1 MDVLRNILV
10 TTIIKAC
17 RHVSALGS
25 SGSSSSRPATT
36 ESATSAEAVASAD
49 SSGPAGLLLAASSPP
64 AAITSRCHSIY
75 ISRTTVTFRKRSRR
89 MSSFHRHRHK
99 KQTATTAAT
108 NREQKRRPSA
118 TVDPIEN
125 TRGSDINANTM
136 HKGSTNT
143 ESVAIHFRCSFSYA
157 SDSQQDLE
165 SDDGGSNSDSSSSSS
180 QQLHGLPA
188 HRSHPRQ
195 RNPLVVNTATASID
209 TRWKYCCDWSHAF
222 DNHRT
227 NRGWREF
234 VPVPTTTVGAA
245 LLVLLLLTCRMATT
259 TSVLAV
265 AAKSGQPL
273 SNGAGLPVGSSSPV
287 AMAAAQKQRHQCAVS
302 EHTCNNG
309 RCVPLNKYC
318 NNVND
323 CGDGSDE
330 PRFCTRCNRTYY
342 GNIGLTYDL
351 ELHRPKEDRIPYVC
365 ILTFTAAGGNH
376 GDIVQ
381 VTLESFTLGKFVSYT
396 DNGCPDG
403 YLQVAEAARTPVG
416 GMWCGTTWGPAI
428 FYSETRS
435 LIMTVKLLRLSRD
448 QSGYNFDFRIQY
460 KVLSRD
466 SAVVRY
472 GGIKHEHIP
481 PWTNVTYI
489 PNYPIIDDFTN
500 STAHSEQ
507 QYGSYD
513 TTGSS
518 GQRQRGM
525 VELSFDNSTG
535 RGSSSYSS
543 SSYGPSRSSS
553 SGGLFGQN
561 RERPYSI
568 RNLTSLAFP
577 PMNAGHEN
585 YTEPKYYLGDLMPGT
600 YCSRIF
606 TNCDKKACRLQSPNF
621 PGVYPRNLTCYFAV
635 RQHDVPPG
643 KHAFIVISQP
653 KGNLVWISN
662 DASAVSS
669 PASGGGIGGGGSST
683 NSDKEKYKPRLHTW
697 NECDSVQDYITVYD
711 GYTTRDPVILKLC
724 GGGEAIPPSISS
736 GPELLVEFTTSP
748 YGTFSS
754 PETRRHS
761 LHGFQLEVS
770 VKFVDL
776 QSPTYAKSK
785 RICEFWLRGTGHGVL
800 QNPQHSLAP
809 NTTCL
814 YHLQGT
820 EARSLDAINIPRRS
834 GALST
839 SPTRFKVWIS
849 VMKFE
854 LQPEFGATDEQ
865 LLQYQTKE
873 DCSGMLRIWDGPL
886 REVPI
891 CKDIDC
897 VTIDKDGYQRP
908 TIRFGQ
914 NSTNVIARFC
924 RGSVSRSC
932 DHGML
937 NMTSSRPCALTES
950 FVSSSDFVTL
960 ELKTTE
966 STVLR
971 PLQFSLRYEFV
982 DFLQDGQPIGKES
995 DCNRRFLSS
1004 QLDKKGPHPVRSV
1017 RNIFLFGRGGAKQ
1030 LHCVYRFEAQRGER
1044 VRVEVVRAMTGNR
1057 TCDSRVDPDIRRSYC
1072 FGNHSA
1078 RIEIFERPWHESIL
1092 FPRGCICNS
1101 TNKSFLPIVF
1111 TTTGREVEIHFIAEN
1126 MTSADDPDSLN
1137 FEATFEFVKGPM
1149 MCKDVRRKNAITGS
1163 VSLSGGEMECRNR
1176 PWLIEPSHDKYLYI
1190 RLKGLFL
1197 RRNNPAAPM
1206 RYNASLSTVT
1216 PIRCNTKARVVI
1228 TNGEGVSVTA
1238 CPLPDDT
1245 SHRHTVEVFSAGW
1258 TRKHPNFELEPSK
1271 VISVEFLQPDHGEYS
1286 FSWLELSKRPSAS
1299 YAIAAEDCPYQCPD
1313 LNACVNASIWC
1324 DGIEQCPSGEDESFT
1339 NCSAFLRLPA
1349 EVLAGFSVFLLL
1361 ICLGLTAYLYRKIK
1375 RNCRRT
1381 SVLQTR
1387 LKSLSSMDTA
1397 VFDEKEVI
1405 C

>member
-1 MDVLRNILV
+1 MKIQRRLMR
-10 TTIIKAC
+10 
-17 RHVSALGS
+17 GS
-25 SGSSSSRPATT
+25 SPHSAQPSGTEAVSPAETA
-36 ESATSAEAVASAD
+36 ATVASAESTD
-49 SSGPAGLLLAASSPP
+49 LDGLVSASSRNTNPV
-64 AAITSRCHSIY
+64 TNS
-75 ISRTTVTFRKRSRR
+75 SRTAATFRKRSRR

-99 KQTATTAAT
+99 KQTA
-108 NREQKRRPSA
+108 NEREQNLIPSNVA
-118 TVDPIEN
+118 TPAAAAAG
-125 TRGSDINANTM
+125 GSGTNTM
-136 HKGSTNT
+136 HNGSST
-143 ESVAIHFRCSFSYA
+143 ENVTIRFLHPNGYSYSHSSGDHWRTASEEATGRSKQHPSHHRFRHRQSRR
-157 SDSQQDLE
+157 QD
-165 SDDGGSNSDSSSSSS
+165 
-180 QQLHGLPA
+180 
-188 HRSHPRQ
+188 
-195 RNPLVVNTATASID
+195 PLVVNITTATVASS
-209 TRWKYCCDWSHAF
+209 WKHCCGWSGF
-222 DNHRT
+222 NHLPSGHRSWSW
-227 NRGWREF
+227 NC
-234 VPVPTTTVGAA
+234 VPIPLVA
-245 LLVLLLLTCRMATT
+245 LLVLLGCCM
-259 TSVLAV
+259 TSSTVLGTAI
-265 AAKSGQPL
+265 AAKSGQQI
-273 SNGAGLPVGSSSPV
+273 SSSPGAATDPV
-287 AMAAAQKQRHQCAVS
+287 AAAQKQRHQCAIS

-330 PRFCTRCNRTYY
+330 PRYCTRCNRTYY
-342 GNIGLTYDL
+342 GNIGLSYDL

-365 ILTFTAAGGNH
+365 ILTFTAAGGNQ

-381 VTLESFTLGKFVSYT
+381 VTLESFTLGRFVSYT

-435 LIMTVKLLRLSRD
+435 LIMTVKLLKLSRD

-460 KVLSRD
+460 KMLSRN

-481 PWTNVTYI
+481 PWTNITYI
-489 PNYPIIDDFTN
+489 PNYPLIDDFTN

-513 TTGSS
+513 ATG
-518 GQRQRGM
+518 GNRQRGA

-535 RGSSSYSS
+535 RGASSSF
-543 SSYGPSRSSS
+543 GLGRSSS
-553 SGGLFGQN
+553 QAATGGSGLFAQN

-577 PMNAGHEN
+577 PMSGQQEN

-653 KGNLVWISN
+653 KGNLVWVST
-662 DASAVSS
+662 DASAVT
-669 PASGGGIGGGGSST
+669 PGGSGSGTGGGGSST
-683 NSDKEKYKPRLHTW
+683 TSDKEKYKPRLHTW

-711 GYTTRDPVILKLC
+711 GYTTRDPIILKLC
-724 GGGEAIPPSISS
+724 GGGEPVPPSISS

-748 YGTFSS
+748 FGTFSS

-854 LQPEFGATDEQ
+854 LQPEFGSTDEQ
-865 LLQYQTKE
+865 LLQYQSKE

-924 RGSVSRSC
+924 RGSIPRSC

-937 NMTSSRPCALTES
+937 NMTSSRPCTLTES

-971 PLQFSLRYEFV
+971 PLQFALRYEFV
-982 DFLQDGQPIGKES
+982 DFLQDGTPIGRES
-995 DCNRRFLSS
+995 ECNRRFLSS
-1004 QLDKKGPHPVRSV
+1004 QIDKKGPHPVRSV

-1044 VRVEVVRAMTGNR
+1044 IRLEVMRAMTGNR
-1057 TCDSRVDPDIRRSYC
+1057 TCDSRVDPDIGRSYC
-1072 FGNHSA
+1072 FGNHST

-1111 TTTGREVEIHFIAEN
+1111 TSTGREVEIHFISEN
-1126 MTSADDPDSLN
+1126 MTSGDDPDSIN
-1137 FEATFEFVKGPM
+1137 FEATFEFIKAPIV
-1149 MCKDVRRKNAITGS
+1149 CKDVRRKNAVTGI
-1163 VSLSGGEMECRNR
+1163 VSLSGGETECRNR
-1176 PWLIEPSHDKYLYI
+1176 PWLIEPSHDKYLYV
-1190 RLKGLFL
+1190 RLRGLFL
-1197 RRNNPAAPM
+1197 RRNNPAVPM

-1228 TNGEGVSVTA
+1228 TDGEGVSITA

-1245 SHRHTVEVFSAGW
+1245 GHRHVVEVFSAGW
-1258 TRKHPNFELEPSK
+1258 SRKHPYFGADPSK
-1271 VISVEFLQPDHGEYS
+1271 VISVEFLHPDSGPYS
-1286 FSWLELSKRPSAS
+1286 FSWLELSKRSPSFALV
-1299 YAIAAEDCPYQCPD
+1299 AEECPYLCPD

-1339 NCSAFLRLPA
+1339 NCSALLRLPA
-1349 EVLAGFSVFLLL
+1349 EILAGFCVLLLL

-1375 RNCRRT
+1375 RSCRRT

>member
-1 MDVLRNILV
+1 MKLISIITALAIIGIYCQELEIEELHYNPVLLMKTDRSRQ
-10 TTIIKAC
+10 TSTPTIANSI
-17 RHVSALGS
+17 
-25 SGSSSSRPATT
+25 
-36 ESATSAEAVASAD
+36 ASAD
-49 SSGPAGLLLAASSPP
+49 SSDLDGLTAALLPTTTPTTITADSS
-64 AAITSRCHSIY
+64 SLSGSGSS
-75 ISRTTVTFRKRSRR
+75 SRTTATFRKRFQR
-89 MSSFHRHRHK
+89 MGSFHRHRHK
-99 KQTATTAAT
+99 KQPTDALDVEKATFPTGLPAA
-108 NREQKRRPSA
+108 
-118 TVDPIEN
+118 
-125 TRGSDINANTM
+125 RGTDTNTM
-136 HKGSTNT
+136 HDGGSA
-143 ESVAIHFRCSFSYA
+143 ESVANRLLCPSAAGNRSRA
-157 SDSQQDLE
+157 LGN
-165 SDDGGSNSDSSSSSS
+165 DDGDSS
-180 QQLHGLPA
+180 QRQTQHN
-188 HRSHPRQ
+188 HQHHQHHCHPRDLLEISITANPRTPGRRGGLLTRYGSTVR
-195 RNPLVVNTATASID
+195 RNLLRHLAT
-209 TRWKYCCDWSHAF
+209 YSHW
-222 DNHRT
+222 HRT
-227 NRGWREF
+227 GCSRSSI
-234 VPVPTTTVGAA
+234 A
-245 LLVLLLLTCRMATT
+245 LVSVVLLLLLPFSGCSSSAMGTAI
-259 TSVLAV
+259 
-265 AAKSGQPL
+265 AANSGQQKGG
-273 SNGAGLPVGSSSPV
+273 SQAQGLEPGPGPV
-287 AMAAAQKQRHQCAVS
+287 AMAATQKQQHHQCAIS

-351 ELHRPKEDRIPYVC
+351 ELHRPKEDRIPYTC
-365 ILTFTAAGGNH
+365 ILTFTAAGGNQ

-381 VTLESFTLGKFVSYT
+381 VTLDSFTLGKFASYT
-396 DNGCPDG
+396 VNGCPDG

-435 LIMTVKLLRLSRD
+435 LIMTVKLLKLSRD
-448 QSGYNFDFRIQY
+448 QSGYNFDFRIHY
-460 KVLSRD
+460 KMLSRD

-472 GGIKHEHIP
+472 GAIKHEHIP
-481 PWTNVTYI
+481 PWTNVSYI

-507 QYGSYD
+507 QYGTYD
-513 TTGSS
+513 GT
-518 GQRQRGM
+518 RQRGT
-525 VELSFDNSTG
+525 VELSFDNST
-535 RGSSSYSS
+535 RRTLSTSFGSSST
-543 SSYGPSRSSS
+543 S
-553 SGGLFGQN
+553 SGSATGSFGSN

-568 RNLTSLAFP
+568 RNLTTLAFP
-577 PMNAGHEN
+577 SAGGQSEEG
-585 YTEPKYYLGDLMPGT
+585 YAEPKYYLGDLMPGT

-606 TNCDKKACRLQSPNF
+606 TNCDRKPCRLQSPNF

-653 KGNLVWISN
+653 KGNLVWISTE
-662 DASAVSS
+662 ASA
-669 PASGGGIGGGGSST
+669 AKASST
-683 NSDKEKYKPRLHTW
+683 SSDKEKYKPQLHTW

-711 GYTTRDPVILKLC
+711 GYTTRDPIMLKLC

-748 YGTFSS
+748 FGTFSS
-754 PETRRHS
+754 PETSSHS

-820 EARSLDAINIPRRS
+820 EARSIDAINIPRRS

-854 LQPEFGATDEQ
+854 LAPVFGATESQ
-865 LLQYQTKE
+865 LLQFQAKE

-886 REVPI
+886 REIPA

-897 VTIDKDGYQRP
+897 MTIDKDGHQRP

-924 RGSVSRSC
+924 RGTVPRSC

-937 NMTSSRPCALTES
+937 NVTGSRPCTLTES
-950 FVSSSDFVTL
+950 FVSSGDFVTL
-960 ELKTTE
+960 ELKTTD

-971 PLQFSLRYEFV
+971 PLQFALKYEFV
-982 DFLQDGQPIGKES
+982 DFLQDGLPIGRENE
-995 DCNRRFLSS
+995 CNRRFSS
-1004 QLDKKGPHPVRSV
+1004 SLLEKKGPHSVRSV
-1017 RNIFLFGRGGAKQ
+1017 RNIFLFGRGGAKH
-1030 LHCVYRFEAQRGER
+1030 LHCIYRFEAQRGER
-1044 VRVEVVRAMTGNR
+1044 IRVEIVQAMTGNR
-1057 TCDSRVDPDIRRSYC
+1057 TCDSRVDPDIGRSYC

-1078 RIEIFERPWHESIL
+1078 RIEIFERPWHESIV

-1111 TTTGREVEIHFIAEN
+1111 TSTGREVEIHFVADN
-1126 MTSADDPDSLN
+1126 MTSEDDPDTLN

-1149 MCKDVRRKNAITGS
+1149 MCKDVRRKNAITG
-1163 VSLSGGEMECRNR
+1163 VVNLSSGEMECRNR
-1176 PWLIEPSHDKYLYI
+1176 PWLIEPSVEKYLYI
-1190 RLKGLFL
+1190 RLRGLFL
-1197 RRNNPAAPM
+1197 RKIDPSIPL

-1216 PIRCNTKARVVI
+1216 PIRCNTKSRVVI
-1228 TNGEGVSVTA
+1228 TNSEGVSITV

-1245 SHRHTVEVFSAGW
+1245 THRHVVEVFSAGW
-1258 TRKHPNFELEPSK
+1258 TQHQPYFESEPSR
-1271 VISVEFLQPDHGEYS
+1271 VISVEFLQPDDGTYS
-1286 FSWLELSKRPSAS
+1286 FSWLELTRRPPPGLAL
-1299 YAIAAEDCPYQCPD
+1299 ITEDCPYVCPD

-1324 DGIEQCPSGEDESFT
+1324 DGIAQCPSGEDESFT
-1339 NCSAFLRLPA
+1339 HCSALLRLPA
-1349 EVLAGFSVFLLL
+1349 ELLAGFSVLLFLL
-1361 ICLGLTAYLYRKIK
+1361 CCGLAAYVYRKIK

-1381 SVLQTR
+1381 SILQTR

>member
-1 MDVLRNILV
+1 MTGTQGHEIV
-10 TTIIKAC
+10 KA
-17 RHVSALGS
+17 STS
-25 SGSSSSRPATT
+25 SLASVATT
-36 ESATSAEAVASAD
+36 
-49 SSGPAGLLLAASSPP
+49 ASSDPDDLDDP
-64 AAITSRCHSIY
+64 TSPS
-75 ISRTTVTFRKRSRR
+75 TVRKRSRR
-89 MSSFHRHRHK
+89 MSNFHRHRHK
-99 KQTATTAAT
+99 KDCDDNSTGGGTMSSPNRSNCVNCTTRTRLDEDFPVPEVATSWHDGTSDHR
-108 NREQKRRPSA
+108 RESR
-118 TVDPIEN
+118 VI
-125 TRGSDINANTM
+125 
-136 HKGSTNT
+136 
-143 ESVAIHFRCSFSYA
+143 
-157 SDSQQDLE
+157 
-165 SDDGGSNSDSSSSSS
+165 
-180 QQLHGLPA
+180 
-188 HRSHPRQ
+188 
-195 RNPLVVNTATASID
+195 TATASSSPTSSAISSSPS
-209 TRWKYCCDWSHAF
+209 WSN
-222 DNHRT
+222 NHKSQRSWNVMLAT
-227 NRGWREF
+227 C
-234 VPVPTTTVGAA
+234 PA
-245 LLVLLLLTCRMATT
+245 LLLLLLASPLIRLGGVEAEPA
-259 TSVLAV
+259 SRVLT
-265 AAKSGQPL
+265 
-273 SNGAGLPVGSSSPV
+273 
-287 AMAAAQKQRHQCAVS
+287 AAQKQAQLNQQNQQQQRHQCAMS

-365 ILTFTAAGGNH
+365 ILTFTAAGGNN

-403 YLQVAEAARTPVG
+403 YLQVAEASRTPVG

-435 LIMTVKLLRLSRD
+435 LVMTVKLLKLSRD

-460 KVLSRD
+460 KMLSRD

-472 GGIKHEHIP
+472 GGIRHDP
-481 PWTNVTYI
+481 VTPWTNVTYI

-507 QYGSYD
+507 QYGTGYD
-513 TTGSS
+513 PGGGGGGGGQTGAGS
-518 GQRQRGM
+518 GRQ
-525 VELSFDNSTG
+525 VELSFNNSTG
-535 RGSSSYSS
+535 RAMTGLTGFGNGSAAHV
-543 SSYGPSRSSS
+543 GG
-553 SGGLFGQN
+553 SGGLFGQT
-561 RERPYSI
+561 RDRPYSI
-568 RNLTSLAFP
+568 RNLTSLAFQP
-577 PMNAGHEN
+577 VGSREEN

-635 RQHDVPPG
+635 RQHDVPAG

-653 KGNLVWISN
+653 KGNLVWISTE
-662 DASAVSS
+662 ASAAGSG
-669 PASGGGIGGGGSST
+669 PTGSGGGGGGAGGGGGGGGGSSSST
-683 NSDKEKYKPRLHTW
+683 NDKDKYKPRLHTW

-711 GYTTRDPVILKLC
+711 GYTTRDPIMLKLC

-748 YGTFSS
+748 FGTFSS
-754 PETRRHS
+754 PETSAHS

-834 GALST
+834 GAFST

-854 LQPEFGATDEQ
+854 LASPFGTVDDQQ
-865 LLQYQTKE
+865 LQFQTKE

-886 REVPI
+886 REVPV

-897 VTIDKDGYQRP
+897 LTVDKDGHQRP
-908 TIRFGQ
+908 MVRFGQ

-924 RGSVSRSC
+924 RGSVPRSC

-937 NMTSSRPCALTES
+937 NMSSSRPCTLSES

-971 PLQFSLRYEFV
+971 PLQFALKYEFV
-982 DFLQDGQPIGKES
+982 DFLQDGVPFAGEH
-995 DCNRRFLSS
+995 DCNRRFSSS
-1004 QLDKKGPHPVRSV
+1004 QIEKKGVHPVRSV
-1017 RNIFLFGRGGAKQ
+1017 RNIFLFGRGGAKH
-1030 LHCVYRFEAQRGER
+1030 LHCIYRFEAQRGER
-1044 VRVEVVRAMTGNR
+1044 IRLEVTRAMTGNR
-1057 TCDSRVDPDIRRSYC
+1057 TCDSRVDPDTGRSYC
-1072 FGNHSA
+1072 FGDPSA
-1078 RIEIFERPWHESIL
+1078 KIEIFERPWHESIV

-1101 TNKSFLPIVF
+1101 TNRSFLPIVF
-1111 TTTGREVEIHFIAEN
+1111 SSTGREVEIHFSAGN
-1126 MTSADDPDSLN
+1126 MTALDDPDTLN
-1137 FEATFEFVKGPM
+1137 FEATFEFIKAPVI
-1149 MCKDVRRKNAITGS
+1149 CKDVRRKNAVTGI
-1163 VSLSGGEMECRNR
+1163 VKLSAGEMECRNR
-1176 PWLIEPSHDKYLYI
+1176 PWLIEPSHEKYLYV
-1190 RLKGLFL
+1190 RLRGLLL
-1197 RRNNPAAPM
+1197 RKNNPAVPLE
-1206 RYNASLSTVT
+1206 YNTSLSTVT
-1216 PIRCNTKARVVI
+1216 PIRCPTKARVVI
-1228 TNGEGVSVTA
+1228 TNSEGVSVTA

-1245 SHRHTVEVFSAGW
+1245 SHRHVVEVFSAGW
-1258 TRKHPNFELEPSK
+1258 TRKHPHFGIEPSK
-1271 VISVEFLQPDHGEYS
+1271 VISVEFLQPDNGAYS
-1286 FSWLELSKRPSAS
+1286 FSWLELTKRPAKSFALTV
-1299 YAIAAEDCPYQCPD
+1299 AEECPFQCPD
-1313 LNACVNASIWC
+1313 LNACVNESIWC
-1324 DGIEQCPSGEDESFT
+1324 DGIAQCPSGEDESFT
-1339 NCSAFLRLPA
+1339 HCSALLQLPA
-1349 EVLAGFSVFLLL
+1349 EILAGFSVLLL
-1361 ICLGLTAYLYRKIK
+1361 LLCCGLTAYLYRKIR

>member
-1 MDVLRNILV
+1 MKVQRRLMKGPSASSLHTEAPIV
-10 TTIIKAC
+10 
-17 RHVSALGS
+17 VSAES
-25 SGSSSSRPATT
+25 SDLDGLVSASSRRN
-36 ESATSAEAVASAD
+36 SATGNRRGTA
-49 SSGPAGLLLAASSPP
+49 
-64 AAITSRCHSIY
+64 
-75 ISRTTVTFRKRSRR
+75 TFRKRSRR

-99 KQTATTAAT
+99 KQTPTAAAE
-108 NREQKRRPSA
+108 REQ
-118 TVDPIEN
+118 N
-125 TRGSDINANTM
+125 
-136 HKGSTNT
+136 
-143 ESVAIHFRCSFSYA
+143 
-157 SDSQQDLE
+157 L
-165 SDDGGSNSDSSSSSS
+165 SSSSSS
-180 QQLHGLPA
+180 PGPANAGSSGTHTMHNGSSNTESVTIRFLHPTDGGYSYSHFSGLQSNRVESEKTEA
-188 HRSHPRQ
+188 DESQVDRNGTYRHRQSWRQ
-195 RNPLVVNTATASID
+195 DPLRASIATAIAPVTSGWKHCCGWWSGLSQLANVHR
-209 TRWKYCCDWSHAF
+209 RWGCNF
-222 DNHRT
+222 
-227 NRGWREF
+227 G
-234 VPVPTTTVGAA
+234 PVPFVA
-245 LLVLLLLTCRMATT
+245 LLLLAFGCCT
-259 TSVLAV
+259 TSSVLGTTIT
-265 AAKSGQPL
+265 AKSGYQISTGPDVVVAAGPVVEIPL
-273 SNGAGLPVGSSSPV
+273 
-287 AMAAAQKQRHQCAVS
+287 AAAQKQRPLCAVS

-365 ILTFTAAGGNH
+365 LLTFTAAGGNQ

-381 VTLESFTLGKFVSYT
+381 VTLESFTLGRFVSYT

-403 YLQVAEAARTPVG
+403 YLQVAEANRTPVG

-435 LIMTVKLLRLSRD
+435 LIMTVKLLKLSRD

-460 KVLSRD
+460 KMLSRN

-472 GGIKHEHIP
+472 GGIRHEYIP
-481 PWTNVTYI
+481 PWTNITYI
-489 PNYPIIDDFTN
+489 PNYPLIDDFTN

-513 TTGSS
+513 TTGGS
-518 GQRQRGM
+518 RQRGA

-535 RGSSSYSS
+535 KGASS
-543 SSYGPSRSSS
+543 SSFGLGRSGAQSSTGGLYGPS
-553 SGGLFGQN
+553 

-568 RNLTSLAFP
+568 RNLTSLAFQP
-577 PMNAGHEN
+577 SGAGQQEN

-653 KGNLVWISN
+653 KGNLVWVST
-662 DASAVSS
+662 DASAISS
-669 PASGGGIGGGGSST
+669 GSGTGSGSSSSASST
-683 NSDKEKYKPRLHTW
+683 SSDKEKYKPRLHTW

-711 GYTTRDPVILKLC
+711 GYTTRDPIILKLC
-724 GGGEAIPPSISS
+724 GGGEPVPASISS

-748 YGTFSS
+748 FGTFSS

-854 LQPEFGATDEQ
+854 LQPEFGSTGEQ

-897 VTIDKDGYQRP
+897 VTVDKDGYQRP

-924 RGSVSRSC
+924 RGSIPRSC

-937 NMTSSRPCALTES
+937 NMTSSRPCTLTES

-971 PLQFSLRYEFV
+971 PLQFALRYEFV
-982 DFLQDGQPIGKES
+982 DFLQDGTPIGRES
-995 DCNRRFLSS
+995 ECNRRFMSS
-1004 QLDKKGPHPVRSV
+1004 QIDKKGPHPVRSV
-1017 RNIFLFGRGGAKQ
+1017 RNIFLFGRGGAKH
-1030 LHCVYRFEAQRGER
+1030 LNCVYRFEAQRGER
-1044 VRVEVVRAMTGNR
+1044 IRLEITRAMTGNR
-1057 TCDSRVDPDIRRSYC
+1057 TCDSRVDPDIGRSYC

-1101 TNKSFLPIVF
+1101 TNKSFLPIRF
-1111 TTTGREVEIHFIAEN
+1111 TSTGREVEIHFVAEN
-1126 MTSADDPDSLN
+1126 MTSGDDPDSLN
-1137 FEATFEFVKGPM
+1137 FEATFEFVKAPVV
-1149 MCKDVRRKNAITGS
+1149 CKDVRRKNAVTGI
-1163 VSLSGGEMECRNR
+1163 VNLSGGEVECRNR

-1190 RLKGLFL
+1190 RLRGLFL
-1197 RRNNPAAPM
+1197 RRNNPASPM

-1228 TNGEGVSVTA
+1228 TNSEGVSVTA

-1245 SHRHTVEVFSAGW
+1245 AHRHVVEVFSAGW
-1258 TRKHPNFELEPSK
+1258 NRKHPNFGAEPSK
-1271 VISVEFLQPDHGEYS
+1271 AISVEFLQPENGPYS
-1286 FSWLELSKRPSAS
+1286 FSWLELSKRSFKSFAL
-1299 YAIAAEDCPYQCPD
+1299 ITEECPYMCPD

-1339 NCSAFLRLPA
+1339 NCSALLRLPA
-1349 EVLAGFSVFLLL
+1349 EILAGFCVVLLL
-1361 ICLGLTAYLYRKIK
+1361 ICLGVTAYLYRKIK
-1375 RNCRRT
+1375 RSCRRT